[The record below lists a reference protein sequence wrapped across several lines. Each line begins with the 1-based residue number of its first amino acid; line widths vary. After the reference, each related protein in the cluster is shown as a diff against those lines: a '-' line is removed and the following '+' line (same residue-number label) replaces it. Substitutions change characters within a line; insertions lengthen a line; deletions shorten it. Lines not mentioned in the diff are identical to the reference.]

1 MNINIVDSAASATAG
16 LLNLDARILANLP
29 PDLRDQLLD
38 YLHHWGNPE
47 ELLAVIATLRE
58 AHGPLL
64 FLLDYQA
71 RAHYRAGQ
79 FEQALDVIERRQ
91 RRSTTVASQV
101 TEAQTLLA
109 TGHDAHAQNVADDIS
124 QAHPTNINAL
134 GGAAEIYTGL
144 GRFDHARLLL
154 DTYLARRSGDRV
166 ALLTLAYL
174 AHQAGNNTLA
184 DENIQRLGTGIPT
197 ELDNEQLQKFKRLLD
212 ALDKQESSKAVQ
224 LELARRQDV
233 ELRALQQALAP
244 FSNTTGITS
253 ADPIA
258 LYNQLSGPESIKVD
272 RQEQRAIQLEAVRH
286 FGFMK
291 LRTGQIEV
299 MAAILRGESM
309 LTVMPTGAGKS
320 LCYQLPALT
329 LPKATL
335 VISPLIALMKDQ
347 VESLP
352 SAARSKATFIN
363 STLTEEELVERMAG
377 VARGDYK
384 LIYAAPERLRQR
396 AFLRALRAAGLDLF
410 VVDEAHCVSLWGH
423 DFRPDYLFIQEA
435 RRELGNPTS
444 LAMTATAPP
453 RVRDEIV
460 DYMSSDGTASRDGT
474 VNTPQRPRVMLLD
487 IFRNNLHLTALRFQ
501 NEEDKLAGLLKF
513 VAETPGSG
521 IIYVNS
527 RHKSETLAFQ
537 LRDAGVKAEAYHA
550 GLADRGAVQ
559 DRFMSDKTRVV
570 VATVAFG
577 MGIDKADIR
586 FIVHFHPSRSLAA
599 YYQEVGR
606 AGRNGQPSQGVL
618 FYSNNDWANL
628 RRWAKADEQSI
639 EFLERVYAA
648 IATQLGVAIPKEIEG
663 AGGEVDNET
672 AQAIDERQA
681 NGAQDNDSN
690 AKIPIT
696 QSALGPVD
704 ARRLQQVLNSD
715 ETTVRVAVSILER
728 ADLLSRSFDIPQEI
742 EITVPR
748 KMSAAAQ
755 KDEEFT
761 HLLKGLALRPG
772 QTASFKI
779 MDIATFMG
787 WSLHDVE
794 AILLDWEAVK
804 YLTSKSG
811 RRAMLIDL
819 PPRPADLR
827 ARLERL
833 ISQSSAVAQRRID
846 EMIGYATAETCRH
859 GYISA
864 HFGSPPRNRC
874 EVCDNC
880 TGIRPDIHV
889 PVEAPMHLPD
899 DADIE
904 PMIIDCLISLPKPV
918 GRGGLARIL
927 VGSLRAPVTP
937 DKARHHGRLKG
948 LGETQVTEY
957 VDDLLEQNRL
967 RQYERQGYMVLAPTM
982 RGRAEAEIWLLEHPE
997 LATLGEAPEVIA
1009 SDTEET
1015 PDEGDKYTPLQ
1026 KALWLWRRRSAEE
1039 QGQPPYVIMSNE
1051 LMLRI
1056 AELRPQ
1062 NEDALATLPG
1072 MGVQRLQHYGPTIL
1086 DLVKLYPVQEGDQ
1099 ALLHTQRETQ
1109 AQTAQEI
1116 KQKFQEKSPAVSPQ
1130 VERRI
1135 FMKLQELRQKKAIN
1149 ERSKPYLIAGNTLLK
1164 LIAQTGPSTQ
1174 EELEKILGFRSSGFK
1189 DEGEKILALVTEA
1202 RKAT

>member
-1 MNINIVDSAASATAG
+1 MRY
-16 LLNLDARILANLP
+16 AR
-29 PDLRDQLLD
+29 
-38 YLHHWGNPE
+38 
-47 ELLAVIATLRE
+47 
-58 AHGPLL
+58 
-64 FLLDYQA
+64 
-71 RAHYRAGQ
+71 
-79 FEQALDVIERRQ
+79 
-91 RRSTTVASQV
+91 
-101 TEAQTLLA
+101 
-109 TGHDAHAQNVADDIS
+109 
-124 QAHPTNINAL
+124 
-134 GGAAEIYTGL
+134 
-144 GRFDHARLLL
+144 
-154 DTYLARRSGDRV
+154 
-166 ALLTLAYL
+166 
-174 AHQAGNNTLA
+174 
-184 DENIQRLGTGIPT
+184 
-197 ELDNEQLQKFKRLLD
+197 
-212 ALDKQESSKAVQ
+212 
-224 LELARRQDV
+224 
-233 ELRALQQALAP
+233 
-244 FSNTTGITS
+244 
-253 ADPIA
+253 
-258 LYNQLSGPESIKVD
+258 
-272 RQEQRAIQLEAVRH
+272 
-286 FGFMK
+286 
-291 LRTGQIEV
+291 
-299 MAAILRGESM
+299 
-309 LTVMPTGAGKS
+309 
-320 LCYQLPALT
+320 
-329 LPKATL
+329 
-335 VISPLIALMKDQ
+335 
-347 VESLP
+347 
-352 SAARSKATFIN
+352 
-363 STLTEEELVERMAG
+363 
-377 VARGDYK
+377 
-384 LIYAAPERLRQR
+384 
-396 AFLRALRAAGLDLF
+396 AGLDLF

-460 DYMSSDGTASRDGT
+460 DYMSSDGATSRDGT

-487 IFRNNLHLTALRFQ
+487 IFRNNLHLTTLRFQ

-513 VAETPGSG
+513 VADTPGSG

-648 IATQLGVAIPKEIEG
+648 IATQLGVTILKEIE
-663 AGGEVDNET
+663 ET
-672 AQAIDERQA
+672 AGEAAQEATQAGDESQA
-681 NGAQDNDSN
+681 NDSS

-742 EITVPR
+742 EITIPR

-755 KDEEFT
+755 KDVEFT

-794 AILLDWEAVK
+794 AILLDWEAAK
-804 YLTSKSG
+804 YMTSKSG

-880 TGIRPDIHV
+880 TGIRPAIHV
-889 PVEAPMHLPD
+889 PAEAPMHLPD

-957 VDDLLEQNRL
+957 IDDLLEQNRL

-982 RGRAEAEIWLLEHPE
+982 RGRAEAELWLLEHPE
-997 LATLGEAPEVIA
+997 LATLGEAPELIA
-1009 SDTEET
+1009 SEIEET
-1015 PDEGDKYTPLQ
+1015 PEEGDKYTPLQ

-1062 NEDALATLPG
+1062 NEDELATLPG
-1072 MGVQRLQHYGPTIL
+1072 MGAQRLQHYGPTIL
-1086 DLVKLYPVQEGDQ
+1086 DLVKLYPAQEGDE

-1109 AQTAQEI
+1109 AQTAQDI
-1116 KQKFQEKSPAVSPQ
+1116 KQKFQEKAPAVSPQ

-1164 LIAQTGPSTQ
+1164 LIAQTGPSNQ

-1189 DEGEKILALVTEA
+1189 DEGEKILTLVAES
-1202 RKAT
+1202 RK